1 MSKEI
6 YLNPQEFQEQI
17 DTYKS
22 GNEIIKA
29 LKYDVDPGGLFMQCI
44 DRYLQCLHE
53 FNEAIKAFGE
63 LSDLD
68 LQSMNLIK
76 SEWLSRDRL
85 I

>member
-6 YLNPQEFQEQI
+6 FISPQDFQEQI
-17 DTYKS
+17 DSYKS

-68 LQSMNLIK
+68 VQSMNLIK
-76 SEWLSRDRL
+76 SEWLDHDIL
-85 I
+85 M